1 MHLKKYIQ
9 NNEGL
14 SLKPYLCTAGKTTIG
29 YGRNLDSVGISEDE
43 ANVLLLNDI
52 ERCFN
57 ELTEIFG
64 MDFYDMEHNVQVVLT
79 DMIFNLGK
87 TSFLGFRKMINAVRN
102 NDYDLAA
109 IEILDSEY
117 AKKDVPN
124 RARRNAVL
132 MQGDVEI

>member
-43 ANVLLLNDI
+43 ADMLLLNDI
-52 ERCFN
+52 QRCFD

-64 MDFYDMEHNVQVVLT
+64 MDFYDMEHNIQVVLT

-87 TSFLGFRKMINAVRN
+87 VRFLGFRKMINAVRDG
-102 NDYDLAA
+102 DYDLAA
-109 IEILDSEY
+109 IEILDSKY

-124 RARRNAVL
+124 RARRNAIL